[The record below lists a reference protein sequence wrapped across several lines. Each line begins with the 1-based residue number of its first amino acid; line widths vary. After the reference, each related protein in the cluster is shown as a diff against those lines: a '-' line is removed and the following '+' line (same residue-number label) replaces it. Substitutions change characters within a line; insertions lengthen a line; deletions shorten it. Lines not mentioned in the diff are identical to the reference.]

1 MADVLDLAM
10 RAVAYPVCWTIMING
25 VDDFFIDANY
35 FLRGLFK
42 EDQRRITIEDLK
54 SEEQKRI
61 ALMVP
66 AWQEAGVIRQMLEL
80 NLEQLDYDHDAL
92 DIFVGTYQNDAD
104 TQMRVDEVA
113 RRHKNIHKVVVPH
126 DGPTSKADCLNWVYQ
141 HLKLVEERR
150 GQRFDIMLM
159 HDAEDIIHPLALR
172 LYNYLIPDYDF
183 VQTPVFPLEMPWHA
197 FVACTYKD
205 EFTEHHLKDM
215 LVREK
220 IGGLVPS
227 AGVGSGFDRDA
238 FEDIALAHSQEAFNI
253 TSLTEDYEVGIKFRL
268 AGKKVYFAARAVER
282 LVEVER
288 GLFRKKKQTVI
299 KNEYIATREFF
310 PDQFKFAVRQRSRWI
325 LGIGLQTWEQVGWPG
340 TLPVLYCLWRDRKA
354 LITNFMAVFA
364 YMVAGYCI
372 TRLGIGWLTGRPW
385 TFDNIFA
392 PGSMLWWLVMAN
404 TIVLAW
410 RSVMK
415 YVTVDEIYG
424 PIHGMLSIPRFF
436 VSNII
441 NFLATAKAVKQYVK
455 HRITGEPLKWLKTE
469 HVFPDAAMLKEYKK
483 RLGDLLRDREG
494 ITEEELEEALELQ
507 TRTGLPL
514 GQVVTLTGL
523 LSTRAVSG
531 AVGEHFALP
540 VVDPDPFSIPLTLL
554 QRLPEADAAL
564 MRVLPLSFDGE
575 DAVAVAVSDPPDPE
589 TFRRLEELLR
599 ANINL
604 RFATAPRLERARDRA
619 YRRLV
624 MEETDKPRE
633 DRLGDRLV
641 AGGFMTPEQ
650 LEQALEEHA
659 ETGERLGEVII
670 RRGFVSPELVSE
682 ALADRTRLDFRPI
695 HPDQADPDALRELGY
710 GLASLY
716 GIVPLKPVA
725 RGVPIPVALSSP
737 LHDEVRF
744 LLAAHLGAEM
754 DLFLAPTLDIRL
766 ALAVTTKLSWPQ
778 GITAG
783 IAGMDGVE
791 LKTIGEDPGWRG
803 DLVDLRD
810 AAIDAGKS
818 PVDYLLAA
826 GRIEPELGARLR
838 ARALGVALA
847 QPSQLDPDGAYDWLP
862 PGWALR
868 DDIQLVDLSRGSL
881 VVAAPRPTPRLAR
894 EIAALFPDAAIA
906 WRVAPYSRAPETV
919 DEESE
924 LQTGEFQAPAPGS
937 P

>member
-10 RAVAYPVCWTIMING
+10 RAVAYPVCWTILVNG
-25 VDDFFIDANY
+25 VDDMFMDANY

-42 EDQRRITIEDLK
+42 EDHRRITVEDLK
-54 SEEQKRI
+54 GEEQKKI

-66 AWQEAGVIRQMLEL
+66 AWHEAGVIQQMLEL
-80 NLEQLDYDHDAL
+80 NLEQLDYDHENY

-104 TQMRVDEVA
+104 TQARVDNVA
-113 RRHKNIHKVVVPH
+113 RKYRNIHKVVVPH

-141 HLKLVEERR
+141 HLRLVEERR
-150 GQRFDIMLM
+150 GRRFDIMLM

-268 AGKKVYFAARAVER
+268 AGKKVYFAARAVDR
-282 LVEVER
+282 LQEVET
-288 GLFRKKKQTVI
+288 GIFRKRKKRVI
-299 KNEYIATREFF
+299 KPEYIATREFF

-340 TLPVLYCLWRDRKA
+340 TMPVLYCLWRDRKA
-354 LITNFMAVFA
+354 LITNFMAVF
-364 YMVAGYCI
+364 GYLLAFFCI
-372 TRLGIGWLTGRPW
+372 GRLLVGWGIGRPW
-385 TFDNIFA
+385 TFDNIFP

-404 TIVLAW
+404 TLVLAW
-410 RSVMK
+410 RAVMK

-424 PIHGMLSIPRFF
+424 PVHGLLSIPRFF
-436 VSNII
+436 VSNVI
-441 NFLATAKAVKQYVK
+441 NFLATGKAVKQYVMHK
-455 HRITGEPLKWLKTE
+455 ITGEPLKWLKTE
-469 HVFPDAAMLKEYKK
+469 HVFPDAALLKEYKS

-494 ITEEELEEALELQ
+494 LTEEELDEALELHG
-507 TRTGLPL
+507 RTGLQL

-523 LSTRAVSG
+523 LSVRAVAD
-531 AVGEHFALP
+531 AVGEQHALP
-540 VVDPDPFSIPLTLL
+540 VVDPDPFSVPLVLM

-564 MRVLPLSFDGE
+564 MGVLPLGMEGE
-575 DAVAVAVSDPPDPE
+575 DEVAVAVSAPLPPE
-589 TFRRLEELLR
+589 TEQKLEELLR
-599 ANINL
+599 ARIAL
-604 RFATAPRLERARDRA
+604 KFAPREQLEQARDRA

-624 MEETDKPRE
+624 MEHARGPRE
-633 DRLGDRLV
+633 ERLGDRLV
-641 AGGFMTPEQ
+641 AGGLMGPEE
-650 LEQALEEHA
+650 LEHA
-659 ETGERLGEVII
+659 LREQSQTGEKLGELLV
-670 RRGFVSPELVSE
+670 RRGLVPAQVVSE
-682 ALADRTRLDFRPI
+682 ALADRTMLEFRTVRP
-695 HPDQADPDALRELGY
+695 QAADPEALEELSY
-710 GLASLY
+710 GLAALY
-716 GIVPLKPVA
+716 GLCPLRPDA
-725 RGVPIPVALSSP
+725 PGEPMPIAVSSP
-737 LHDEVRF
+737 LHDEVRM
-744 LLAAHLGAEM
+744 LLAARLGSQLE
-754 DLFLAPTLDIRL
+754 LFLAPSLDIRL
-766 ALAVTTKLSWPQ
+766 ALAVASRKAWPD
-778 GITAG
+778 GIRVG
-783 IAGMDGVE
+783 VGGMDGVE
-791 LKTIGEDPGWRG
+791 LKTIDEDPGWRG
-803 DLVDLRD
+803 SLEPLRN
-810 AAIDAGKS
+810 AAIDSGQS
-818 PVDYLLAA
+818 PIDYLLSA
-826 GRIEPELGARLR
+826 GRIEPQLGARLR

-868 DDIQLVDLSRGSL
+868 DDIQLVDLSPGSL

-906 WRVAPYSRAPETV
+906 WRVAPYSRAPEVTA
-919 DEESE
+919 DGSE
-924 LQTGEFQAPAPGS
+924 LKTGDRQSSAAGAL
-937 P
+937 